1 MAATADPA
9 PEGAGSDPI
18 KAQLD
23 AGALPTTPFGG
34 TSRYAGLG
42 VDALQPPADR
52 PGDQSAGGSTDD
64 APLVYLKRRFVP
76 RPERFGLLYEAT
88 VIEGDR
94 RDTLAAAH
102 RGTPD
107 LWWRLADANGA
118 VDPRELTGRPG
129 ATLRVTDAADLPGTQ
144 DGP

>member
-9 PEGAGSDPI
+9 PEGNGRDPI
-18 KAQLD
+18 KALLD

-34 TSRYAGLG
+34 TSRYAGIG
-42 VDALQPPADR
+42 ADAVQPPADR
-52 PGDQSAGGSTDD
+52 SISGSTDD

-88 VIEGDR
+88 VVEGDR

-102 RGTPD
+102 LGTPD

-118 VDPRELTGRPG
+118 VDPRELTERPG
-129 ATLRVTDAADLPGTQ
+129 GTLRVTDAADLPGRE
-144 DGP
+144 DGS